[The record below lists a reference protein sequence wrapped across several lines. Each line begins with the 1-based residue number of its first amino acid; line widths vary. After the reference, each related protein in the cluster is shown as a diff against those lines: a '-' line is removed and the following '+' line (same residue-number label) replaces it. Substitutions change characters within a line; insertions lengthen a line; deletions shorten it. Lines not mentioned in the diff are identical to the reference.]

1 MRRDCVKYGGVG
13 VLVVWVACYV
23 LFAAALYDDA
33 GRWLMPW
40 EVFTDGRLL
49 MFMGIWS
56 LLAFYCGYGLRKEF
70 VRMRDATLAAFPD
83 LAVVVKEVR
92 REFTLKYLRLL
103 FPLFCLLPFAYLA
116 ASSAMPPTITDY
128 VVMGA
133 LLAMAIV
140 LFILRKYMEKGRGGI
155 FFTGSERQRS
165 SVSWTKY
172 VIWYGMVCGSAAVF
186 LLPRPV
192 GWGYIVWLVP
202 VMLLVVFMQYVFTK
216 R

>member
-70 VRMRDATLAAFPD
+70 VKMRDATLAAFPD

-155 FFTGSERQRS
+155 FLQVAKDNGR
-165 SVSWTKY
+165 
-172 VIWYGMVCGSAAVF
+172 
-186 LLPRPV
+186 L
-192 GWGYIVWLVP
+192 
-202 VMLLVVFMQYVFTK
+202 
-216 R
+216 